1 MKKPGCTIIGTV
13 VARPEKREELLK
25 ILSSFVT
32 PTRTEPGCINYDFH
46 CDAEDP
52 NVFVFYENF
61 VSQQALDKQAD
72 FHPPLLAR
80 IGGRIPTVQRLM
92 GRLIGLGVR
101 PEHIHTPDMLA
112 SDTPAR

>member
-61 VSQQALDKQAD
+61 VSQQALDKHLGMPYLQ
-72 FHPPLLAR
+72 PLLDRADELLAKPVNIRYLTMLSELAR
-80 IGGRIPTVQRLM
+80 
-92 GRLIGLGVR
+92 
-101 PEHIHTPDMLA
+101 A
-112 SDTPAR
+112 